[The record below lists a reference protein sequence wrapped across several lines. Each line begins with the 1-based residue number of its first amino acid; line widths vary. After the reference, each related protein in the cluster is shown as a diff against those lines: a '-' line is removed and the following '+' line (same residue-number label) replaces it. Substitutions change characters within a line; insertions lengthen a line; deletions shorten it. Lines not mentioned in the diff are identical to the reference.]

1 MLIVAGVVIALIAGL
16 AYFFLSQQL
25 AATAPK
31 KIGPMEVPAASTPA
45 ALPTAQPEDPA
56 PPAPV
61 EPEPV
66 AALPELQQ
74 PKMVPDVPLPESPKA
89 PADLEPIAPSTAR
102 PAPVSSQPVRPSSQP
117 VRPAQV
123 EPQQSPSA
131 PAPAAIGKTCSQ
143 ASLLL
148 RPMCVVKGA
157 ATFWKC
163 APNGKRWDN
172 NIPGCRRGNDN
183 DGLNR

>member
-1 MLIVAGVVIALIAGL
+1 MTTGDLPLMLLAGALVGL
-16 AYFFLSQQL
+16 GLSML
-25 AATAPK
+25 
-31 KIGPMEVPAASTPA
+31 
-45 ALPTAQPEDPA
+45 LW
-56 PPAPV
+56 
-61 EPEPV
+61 
-66 AALPELQQ
+66 
-74 PKMVPDVPLPESPKA
+74 
-89 PADLEPIAPSTAR
+89 R
-102 PAPVSSQPVRPSSQP
+102 

-148 RPMCVVKGA
+148 RPMCVVEGA